1 MQTRQRAVP
10 GLLRHGRR
18 RGHRNR
24 ARLRS
29 SRTRRGLQ
37 LAQPSHGAGCS
48 AARAGNQSRSP
59 QTRARP
65 TARPRVERPDRH
77 QSELLHHRPGDGARS
92 AQAVRH
98 HQGDR
103 HHHASHLRRGLSRR
117 PLDGHHGQRDPVHWR
132 RRRKDGDGDAED
144 SGRFCGRPHRAA
156 GRQSQRPLQS
166 RRRGGWAHRNR
177 VRGVLLEA
185 ERARSAP
192 GARKLPRTAAGA
204 QSSQRAAAPRDL
216 HGCCQPP
223 AAAQR
228 RRTRARHG
236 RLRGTPPRLPRAGLQ
251 IRRAQP
257 QHHPRRGRR
266 GRTEC
271 RADAFGRDARLMIVM
286 KFGGTSV
293 ESAAAI
299 TRVAGIVR
307 ARQARRPVV
316 VVSAMGKTT
325 NKLLAIAAAAIGGK
339 REEYIRLLHA
349 LRDYHSREARQIVPL
364 SARADLDRFLDEHFQ
379 ELTELVK
386 GLAVLGE
393 LTPRSI
399 DAISS
404 YGERLSSYIVTL
416 AFRHS
421 GMAAG
426 HVDSRDV
433 LITDKRHTQAAPNFP
448 ETYARLKKTIPP
460 LAAQSVVVM
469 GGFIAS
475 TEDGVTTT
483 LGRGGSDYTAAIV
496 GAGIDAEEIQI
507 WTDVDGML
515 TADPTILPGGH
526 RVKTISFA
534 EAAELAYFGAK
545 VLHPAT
551 VVPAIEKN
559 IPVLIL
565 NSRRPDVPGTRIT
578 AESVHCENV
587 VKSIACKRKI
597 TTVNIHSTRMLMAHG
612 FLHRIFEIFDRYETP
627 VDMVATSEVS
637 VSLTIDNTRH
647 IDLILGDLRQFAEAT
662 AEHDGVIVC
671 LVGENIRY
679 TPGVARRVFNS
690 LDGINIRMISQ
701 GASLLN
707 ISFVVAETDLLRT
720 VTALH
725 EEFFA
730 TLDPNVF
737 ERKEAV
743 HA

>member
-1 MQTRQRAVP
+1 
-10 GLLRHGRR
+10 
-18 RGHRNR
+18 
-24 ARLRS
+24 
-29 SRTRRGLQ
+29 
-37 LAQPSHGAGCS
+37 
-48 AARAGNQSRSP
+48 
-59 QTRARP
+59 
-65 TARPRVERPDRH
+65 
-77 QSELLHHRPGDGARS
+77 
-92 AQAVRH
+92 
-98 HQGDR
+98 
-103 HHHASHLRRGLSRR
+103 
-117 PLDGHHGQRDPVHWR
+117 
-132 RRRKDGDGDAED
+132 
-144 SGRFCGRPHRAA
+144 
-156 GRQSQRPLQS
+156 
-166 RRRGGWAHRNR
+166 
-177 VRGVLLEA
+177 
-185 ERARSAP
+185 
-192 GARKLPRTAAGA
+192 
-204 QSSQRAAAPRDL
+204 
-216 HGCCQPP
+216 
-223 AAAQR
+223 
-228 RRTRARHG
+228 
-236 RLRGTPPRLPRAGLQ
+236 
-251 IRRAQP
+251 
-257 QHHPRRGRR
+257 
-266 GRTEC
+266 
-271 RADAFGRDARLMIVM
+271 MIVM
-286 KFGGTSV
+286 KFGGSSV

-299 TRVAGIVR
+299 ERVAGIVR
-307 ARQARRPVV
+307 AREARRPVV

-339 REEYIRLLHA
+339 REEYIRQLHD
-349 LRDYHSREARQIVPL
+349 LRDYHSREARLIVPL
-364 SARADLDRFLDEHFQ
+364 RDRADLDRFLDEHFQ

-416 AFRHS
+416 AFRHF
-421 GMAAG
+421 GMPAE

-433 LITDKRHTQAAPNFP
+433 LITDRRHTQAAPNFP
-448 ETYARLKKTIPP
+448 ATYARLAKTIPP
-460 LAAQSVVVM
+460 LAAKSVVVM
-469 GGFIAS
+469 GGFISS

-559 IPVLIL
+559 IPVMIL

-578 AESVHCENV
+578 AESVHCDNV

-637 VSLTIDNTRH
+637 VSLTIDSTQH
-647 IDLILGDLRQFAEAT
+647 IDLILGDLRQFAEA
-662 AEHDGVIVC
+662 AVEHDGVIVC

-720 VTALH
+720 VSALH
-725 EEFFA
+725 AEFFA
-730 TLDPNVF
+730 TLDPSVF